1 MKWDKEKE
9 VLEELIKSGKS
20 YEEIGKIYNCS
31 GANIKK
37 SANIRNYLINVTY
50 ITIGCIIMGIGTSL
64 FLLPNKLST
73 GGVSG
78 IATIGYYL
86 LNVPLG
92 TTILVL
98 NIPLFIIAFFKV
110 GKELFINSI
119 IGTILLSQAINLFE
133 RIEPLTQDRPL
144 ACIYGGILVGVGM
157 AIVLKGN
164 GSTGGTDL
172 LTYIIR
178 RYRPHFKSSS
188 LIVIIDVIIVILNVF
203 FFKEIEI
210 GLYSA
215 IAIYIM
221 GKMID
226 IVFEGINFTK
236 MIFIVSNKYKEIAN
250 KIGEKYGRG
259 STAIYAKGM
268 YTREKKM
275 MLLCVVSRNEVAKI
289 KEISLNID
297 PKSFIIIANARETW
311 GKGFKMSQ

>member
-1 MKWDKEKE
+1 M
-9 VLEELIKSGKS
+9 G
-20 YEEIGKIYNCS
+20 NT
-31 GANIKK
+31 NIKK

-98 NIPLFIIAFFKV
+98 NIPLFIIAFLKV